1 MKKIVYIILVLA
13 MLLSLCACGEK
24 TEQEALPVA
33 LGYVYESFSASLP
46 EMLPME
52 GDMRLN
58 MLGIKDEDCKQVYTY
73 ICGEGLKADE
83 VWLIEAVDEA
93 ALERIEGLAQSRKT
107 AKMDETSFYSPDQF
121 AICEDGRIISEGLY
135 LALIVSPEAD
145 ALEKIFLEAV
155 K

>member
-1 MKKIVYIILVLA
+1 MKKLVYITLVLA
-13 MLLSLCACGEK
+13 LLLSLSACGEK

-33 LGYVYESFSASLP
+33 LGYVYEGFSESLP
-46 EMLPME
+46 EMLAME

-83 VWLIEAVDEA
+83 IWLIEAVDEA

-107 AKMDETSFYSPDQF
+107 AKMEETSFYSPDQY
-121 AICEDGRIISEGLY
+121 AICEDGRIVTEGLY
-135 LALIVSPEAD
+135 LAFIISPEAD
-145 ALEKIFLEAV
+145 SLEAAFSEAV

>member
-1 MKKIVYIILVLA
+1 MKKIVYIILALA
-13 MLLSLCACGEK
+13 MLLSLCACGGEEVK
-24 TEQEALPVA
+24 ESADLGAL
-33 LGYVYESFSASLP
+33 YESFSASLP
-46 EMLPME
+46 EMISME
-52 GDMRLN
+52 GDIRLN

-135 LALIVSPEAD
+135 LAFIVSPEAD
-145 ALEKIFLEAV
+145 SLEAAFNEAV

>member
-1 MKKIVYIILVLA
+1 MKKYIALLLAVLMLCLAGCGGKDQTKNVIDVQSVYDSMADV
-13 MLLSLCACGEK
+13 
-24 TEQEALPVA
+24 
-33 LGYVYESFSASLP
+33 LP

-58 MLGIKDEDCKQVYTY
+58 MLGIKHEDCKQVYTY

-83 VWLIEAVDEA
+83 VWLIEAADEA

-135 LALIVSPEAD
+135 LAFIVSPEAD
-145 ALEKIFLEAV
+145 SLEAAFNEAV